1 VGSFE
6 LAGWLRR
13 IRRIADLSQRQL
25 AVAAEISV
33 SAVAHAEAGT
43 RDLQVTALARAA
55 ELAGLRLALLD
66 GEGNE
71 IGPMAPDTVRDLSG
85 RRFPAHLDTRHSD
98 ELAGRWE
105 HRVDRPMPWFTVH
118 RDRAG
123 RDVAR
128 RRNGVPE
135 DHHPVRPGDSPHE
148 RALARRRATARA
160 RAEER
165 QRRFLAVEVRDIG
178 DGFTC
183 ACPPACDELD
193 DRSGRPVHAEDC
205 PCSCDLA

>member
-1 VGSFE
+1 MGAFE
-6 LAGWLRR
+6 LAGSLRR

-98 ELAGRWE
+98 ELPDRWE

-135 DHHPVRPGDSPHE
+135 DHHPVRPGD
-148 RALARRRATARA
+148 
-160 RAEER
+160 
-165 QRRFLAVEVRDIG
+165 
-178 DGFTC
+178 
-183 ACPPACDELD
+183 
-193 DRSGRPVHAEDC
+193 
-205 PCSCDLA
+205 